1 MSILKQAILGAT
13 ALASAAGCAHFQ
25 GEPRPLYAGPVL
37 PSTETALLSGY
48 VAKVDDVDVSHMGGP
63 FTVLPGCHVITSRDK
78 LGDNSPSGAW
88 SVVMPRLTFP
98 LRMQAG
104 HVYEIQARRQGSG
117 SETANLKMSAVELDG
132 SGKKLGEVPAAHG
145 KADIEACR
153 AWESEREAQ
162 ASPISAQEHAQPV
175 RSAE

>member
-1 MSILKQAILGAT
+1 MSILERCMLLG
-13 ALASAAGCAHFQ
+13 LAAVAGCAHFQ
-25 GEPRPLYAGPVL
+25 GEPRALYAGPAR
-37 PSTETALLSGY
+37 PPAETALLSGY

-88 SVVMPRLTFP
+88 SAVMPQLTFP

-104 HVYEIQARRQGSG
+104 HVYEIQAQRQGSG
-117 SETANLKMSAVELDG
+117 SETANLKMHAVELDG
-132 SGKKLGEVPAAHG
+132 TGKKLGEVPASHG

-153 AWESEREAQ
+153 AWEEGAEPKPAARSESVEQQ
-162 ASPISAQEHAQPV
+162 AP
-175 RSAE
+175 

>member
-1 MSILKQAILGAT
+1 MSIFKQAILGAT
-13 ALASAAGCAHFQ
+13 ALASVAGCAHFQ

-37 PSTETALLSGY
+37 PPAETALLSGY

-63 FTVLPGCHVITSRDK
+63 FTLLPGCHVITSRDK

-88 SVVMPRLTFP
+88 SAVMPQLTFP

-132 SGKKLGEVPAAHG
+132 NGKKLGEVPASHS
-145 KADIEACR
+145 KVDLEACR
-153 AWESEREAQ
+153 AWEGERRPMVGQPSEHGEAR
-162 ASPISAQEHAQPV
+162 P
-175 RSAE
+175 